1 MDVIWA
7 AESFHLFA
15 EKTMAGFWFKAFLT
29 PSLKQKSAHLQRRNF
44 YIVVSYFYA
53 SVFRPILRPVSR
65 LSFSESAS
73 KKIDVITWIE
83 LGMLIEDLDFSK
95 MRALLLKSVGISL
108 YNIKP

>member
-1 MDVIWA
+1 M
-7 AESFHLFA
+7 
-15 EKTMAGFWFKAFLT
+15 T
-29 PSLKQKSAHLQRRNF
+29 PSLKRKSAHPQRRNF

-95 MRALLLKSVGISL
+95 MRALLQKVLALVMYDSKLTENQGQL
-108 YNIKP
+108 